1 MYYQLFAVFSLQL
14 SFWILARVQG
24 SSSEKMQMTPS
35 QGFKDE
41 QALAHGWRTGRAH
54 SAADGGDG
62 TGKVWR

>member
-41 QALAHGWRTGRAH
+41 QALAHG
-54 SAADGGDG
+54 
-62 TGKVWR
+62 